1 MWFLGFPILRVS
13 EVFGFG
19 RIFWRFWMLFS
30 SELRFLILYT
40 PMSPSVS
47 NEEHSMMSSDWLRV
61 ALLLHTLKPGLHD
74 NFFGT
79 VPVWIWPRCLKI
91 SARHPPFLSCK
102 WKNSWHECPK
112 TYGGRDYLS
121 TWSRHSSVL
130 GHSCHEFSHLHDKN
144 DRCRAANF
152 RHRGQI

>member
-1 MWFLGFPILRVS
+1 MNYPLHLQEGNHDSQSFVISFVQNKQKCKSFPRGSNLLSMENLKLLSPV
-13 EVFGFG
+13 
-19 RIFWRFWMLFS
+19 
-30 SELRFLILYT
+30 YT
-40 PMSPSVS
+40 TIV
-47 NEEHSMMSSDWLRV
+47 L
-61 ALLLHTLKPGLHD
+61 
-74 NFFGT
+74 
-79 VPVWIWPRCLKI
+79 
-91 SARHPPFLSCK
+91 ARHLFELAPVPKIFVPAPPFLSCK

-144 DRCRAANF
+144 EGCRAANF